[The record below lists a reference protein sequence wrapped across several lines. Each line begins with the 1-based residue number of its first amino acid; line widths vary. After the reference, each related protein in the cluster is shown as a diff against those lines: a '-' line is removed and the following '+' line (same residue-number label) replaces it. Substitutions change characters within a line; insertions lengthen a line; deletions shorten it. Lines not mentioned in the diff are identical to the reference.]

1 MQFTPATQAR
11 DRGFQP
17 LKRAPGQYFTTKT
30 EINSEDSLSIEITSQ
45 PGDTTPSISSQ
56 KLSGRIYPCFGV
68 SSSEN
73 GAAACNGVKSGSWTK
88 RERERFIEATKMWR
102 TDWQKVADYVGT
114 RNPKQVRWHAN
125 ELRKKAC
132 HNIHSVPADLFEFLI
147 PSRDIW

>member
-1 MQFTPATQAR
+1 MQFTPATHAR

-17 LKRAPGQYFTTKT
+17 LRRTPGPHFTSKT
-30 EINSEDSLSIEITSQ
+30 DLINSEDSLSIEITSQ

-56 KLSGRIYPCFGV
+56 KLSGTIITGFGI
-68 SSSEN
+68 SSEK
-73 GAAACNGVKSGSWTK
+73 ASAACNGVKSGSWTK

-102 TDWQKVADYVGT
+102 TDWQKVSDYVGT

-132 HNIHSVPADLFEFLI
+132 HNINSVPADLFEFLI
-147 PSRDIW
+147 PSRDVW